1 MSDYTAEPTAVK
13 RLERPRD
20 GRMLAGVCGGLA
32 RYFGIHPAFYRVGF
46 VVLTLLGGSGVLVYL
61 AAYLVIPEEGKPDSI
76 AGEALRHRGERP
88 WPMIALSLL
97 AVAGVVLLSRAT
109 IHPNSDGF
117 WVLLL
122 LAGLVILWVTRRPKR
137 VAPDAPTA
145 VLAAE
150 DSRRVRH
157 LGRTVT
163 LVVAGLVVVTL
174 ASAATLGAIFDV
186 HLRHGVGDRTYQVAT
201 ASALQTRYELGI
213 GNLRVDLRDVRL
225 PVGETH
231 LKARVDIGNLDVI
244 VPADAA
250 LQVNADAQAGRVD
263 LLGSTADGRDVD
275 KHLTQTGT
283 RVLVLDAHVGAGNLH
298 VSRAVR

>member
-201 ASALQTRYELGI
+201 VGALQSRYELGI

>member
-122 LAGLVILWVTRRPKR
+122 LAGLLILWVTRRPKR

-263 LLGSTADGRDVD
+263 LLGNTADGRDVD